1 MLKHRVNDA
10 SSCFVIIYDQDEIVD
25 IKEIILW
32 NIQLLEKQLIDY
44 CLNAFINVFV
54 D

>member
-1 MLKHRVNDA
+1 MLKHRADDA
-10 SSCFVIIYDQDEIVD
+10 SSCLVIIYDQDEIVD

-32 NIQLLEKQLIDY
+32 NTQLLEKQLIDY
-44 CLNAFINVFV
+44 CLNALIDAFI